1 MRINDDTGLRIPAG
15 TRIANPSEDSGRQPS
30 RLPALTPEQQVK
42 GEVFARLSDQ
52 VYLIRIAGE
61 IYRTELPMP
70 LRPGE
75 QLLLTFRVN
84 EPRPT
89 FTLQSTPFD
98 AAPVK
103 FSPTASWLS
112 NVLTDTVNNRSAPL
126 LRAPAPLVTSPPADA
141 ATLASLL
148 RNSLTHSGLF
158 YESHLLQWYL
168 GERVLTDIMKEPQ
181 ARLAARRE
189 QGKTVRALDL
199 PRGETEPPTRE
210 SLEPGSLDGE
220 PETPGVMKEMLD
232 LAAPSAIPVIREQIA
247 VLLSGMLRWQGEVWP
262 GQDMEWDIARGDDG
276 PEQETGQSWQTGI
289 RLHLPNLG
297 SLNANLTFTSGGI
310 RAALKTDS
318 PVTKELMEKEFES
331 LGRNMAESG
340 LRLLELVVE
349 CEAGE

>member
-15 TRIANPSEDSGRQPS
+15 TRIATPAEDPGRQPS
-30 RLPALTPEQQVK
+30 RLPALTPDQQVK

-70 LRPGE
+70 LRPGD
-75 QLLLTFRVN
+75 QLLLTFRAN
-84 EPRPT
+84 EPRPS
-89 FTLQSTPFD
+89 FTLQNPPPD

-112 NVLTDTVNNRSAPL
+112 NVVTDTVNNRSASL
-126 LRAPAPLVTSPPADA
+126 LRPPAPLVNSPPADA
-141 ATLASLL
+141 ATLATLL
-148 RNSLTHSGLF
+148 RNALTHSGLF

-181 ARLAARRE
+181 ARLTARRE
-189 QGKTVRALDL
+189 QGKTIRDLDL
-199 PRGETEPPTRE
+199 PREETKTPARE
-210 SLEPGSLDGE
+210 SLEPGALDGE

-262 GQDMEWDIARGDDG
+262 GQDMEWDISRGDDG
-276 PEQETGQSWQTGI
+276 PEQEAGQSWQTCI
-289 RLHLPNLG
+289 RLDLPNLG
-297 SLNANLTFTSGGI
+297 SVNAHLTFTSGGI

-318 PVTKELMEKEFES
+318 PVTKELMEKECES
-331 LGRNMAESG
+331 LGRNMSKSG
-340 LRLLELVVE
+340 LRLLEMVVE
-349 CEAGE
+349 CETRG